1 VGSNIINL
9 LCVLGM
15 SSILSPEGIMVSA
28 AALRFD
34 IPVMIA
40 VSVACLPVFF
50 TGNLIAR
57 WEGLLFL
64 GYYVAYTAYLVL
76 NSMQHDALPLF
87 SLVMVSFVIPITV
100 VTLAV
105 VTLRHMRRK
114 NSYP

>member
-1 VGSNIINL
+1 MIG
-9 LCVLGM
+9 
-15 SSILSPEGIMVSA
+15 SSILVFIFGLDGKIDRLYGIQVSP

-34 IPVMIA
+34 LPVMIA

-64 GYYVAYTAYLVL
+64 GYYIAYTVYLVL
-76 NSMQHDALPLF
+76 YSIHHEALPLF

-105 VTLRHMRRK
+105 VSFRQIRRRK
-114 NSYP
+114 G